1 MDTPPEATPTD
12 ILDLSLLSEEE
23 LEAKRKAWRRDP
35 VLWCIE
41 RLGIKCSLEPG
52 YQEGD
57 ELDAHQKALLRELP
71 RSIVTRKPIVVSSA
85 NAMGKDYS
93 ISGRA
98 SLWFYECFG
107 PECKVV
113 MTGPTERQVET
124 IMWNELKSA
133 YSRRPS
139 QDELGRILSCYLDG
153 GPDHFITA
161 FTTKE
166 TEVAVGKF
174 QGIHSSRLMIIVS
187 EAQGVDKPIFE
198 QIEGL
203 TMAEILIVIYLG
215 NPLTD
220 TGEYARM
227 IDDPINNT
235 VIRLDAYDAANV
247 KLGRQVLPGIVNKA
261 WVDDKERRWNA
272 DKSGKD
278 PRYMA
283 RVRGLKPTSGINAV
297 ISRDLYRACQGR
309 RGNVSFYSGRV
320 GTIGVDPA
328 LTGTD
333 DMIIRVLVSGE
344 WVDRIQIPYCEA
356 PEAVSHIALM
366 QKKHFEDGGCVIVIE
381 SDGLG
386 LPIAQF
392 YRRTMPTKL
401 VHPIQLIEFHGSC
414 SDRSIVNEL
423 YTNHRA
429 EASFYA
435 KERMMKGHIAMPI
448 DEPDLE
454 EEATGELYFT
464 NPRTGRLQLEDK
476 DDIRVRL
483 TRSPN
488 DWDAAKCAIWGLK
501 FALPIKDRE
510 TWRPDGGRSSRSLM
524 RGGGSAMA
532 A

>member
-1 MDTPPEATPTD
+1 MDTEQTD
-12 ILDLSLLSEEE
+12 NLLDLTTLSDEE
-23 LEAKRKAWRRDP
+23 LAAKLKAWRRDP
-35 VLWCIE
+35 VLWCVE
-41 RLGIKCSLEPG
+41 RLGIRCSLEPG
-52 YQEGD
+52 YVEGD
-57 ELDAHQKALLRELP
+57 EMDAHQKALLRELP
-71 RSIVTRKPIVVSSA
+71 RSIVTRRPIVVSSA
-85 NAMGKDYS
+85 NAMGKDYI

-113 MTGPTERQVET
+113 MTGPTERQVAT

-133 YSRRPS
+133 HARRPS
-139 QDELGRILSCYLDG
+139 QDEMGRLLACYLDG

-166 TEVAVGKF
+166 TEIAVGKF
-174 QGIHSSRLMIIVS
+174 QGIHSSRLMVIVS
-187 EAQGVDKPIFE
+187 EAQGVDKQIFE

-220 TGEYARM
+220 TGEYSRM
-227 IDDPINNT
+227 IDDTANNN
-235 VIRLDAYDAANV
+235 VITLDAYDSINV
-247 KLGRQVLPGIVNKA
+247 KTGLHKIPGIVNRS
-261 WVDDKERRWNA
+261 WVEDKERRWNA

-283 RVRGLKPTSGINAV
+283 RVRGQKPTSGINAV
-297 ISRDLYRACQGR
+297 ISRDLYRQAQAKQGKI
-309 RGNVSFYSGRV
+309 SWWSGRF

-344 WVDRIQIPYCEA
+344 WVDRLQIPYCEA

-366 QKKHFEDGGCVIVIE
+366 QKKHFEDGGCVVVIE

-401 VHPIQLIEFHGSC
+401 KFPMQLIEFHGSC
-414 SDRSIVNEL
+414 SDREVVGQL
-423 YTNHRA
+423 YQNHRA
-429 EASFYA
+429 EAAFYA
-435 KERMMKGHIAMPI
+435 KERMMQGHIAMP
-448 DEPDLE
+448 DDPDME
-454 EEATGELYFT
+454 EEATSELFFT

-476 DDIRVRL
+476 DDIRARL

-488 DWDAAKCAIWGLK
+488 DWDSAKCAVWGLK
-501 FALPIKDRE
+501 YATAIKNRDS
-510 TWRPDGGRSSRSLM
+510 WRGNSSPSRMMSP
-524 RGGGSAMA
+524 GGSSMA